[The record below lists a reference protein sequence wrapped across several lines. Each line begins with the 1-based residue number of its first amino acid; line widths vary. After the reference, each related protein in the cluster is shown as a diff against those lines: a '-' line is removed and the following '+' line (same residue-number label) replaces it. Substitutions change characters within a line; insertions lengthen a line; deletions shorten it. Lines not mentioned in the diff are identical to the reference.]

1 MVKVVTDS
9 CSDITPQLGRELG
22 VTVLPL
28 YVNFGGETYQDNVDL
43 STEEFYRKLA
53 TSKIMP
59 TTSTVTPAD
68 FAKVFT
74 KLAEETRE
82 ILTITLS
89 EKFSATY
96 AAAVQGKA
104 AVERDC
110 RIEVIDSGQGAG
122 AQMLL
127 VVLAA
132 QMAKAGANLDE
143 IMERVRKS
151 IRRVHIRMA
160 FDTLEYLRRGGRIG
174 KAQAFLGSLLRVN
187 PVLGIKDGQAFP
199 IARCRNRAQALDF
212 LVNFVRGFSRVEA
225 LAVEDATTPDDLET
239 LVERLKD
246 VVPPEC
252 MYRSKVSPVVG
263 SHVGPHVLAVSVLE
277 AE

>member
-1 MVKVVTDS
+1 VVKVVTDS